1 MSSTSLSKKKKKK
14 KFMHYINKTTKIIV
28 NKYHALIFSDKKGE
42 TSIGVLVRL
51 RFFPLK
57 ICKFEK
63 IVKT

>member
-1 MSSTSLSKKKKKK
+1 MSSTSLSKKKKKL
-14 KFMHYINKTTKIIV
+14 MHYINKTTKIIV

-42 TSIGVLVRL
+42 TIIGVLVRL

>member
-1 MSSTSLSKKKKKK
+1 
-14 KFMHYINKTTKIIV
+14 MHYINKTTKIIV
-28 NKYHALIFSDKKGE
+28 NKYHALIFNDKKGE
-42 TSIGVLVRL
+42 TIIGVLVRL

>member
-1 MSSTSLSKKKKKK
+1 MSSTSLSKKKKK

-42 TSIGVLVRL
+42 TIIGVLVRL

>member
-1 MSSTSLSKKKKKK
+1 MSSTSLSKTKNK

-42 TSIGVLVRL
+42 TIIGVLVRL

>member
-1 MSSTSLSKKKKKK
+1 MSSTSLSKKKK
-14 KFMHYINKTTKIIV
+14 KFMHYINKTTKMIV

-42 TSIGVLVRL
+42 TIIGVLVRL